1 MRYLSLVACVVP
13 AAAFAA
19 APVATVDGDARPVEF
34 SVHGVARSHYRLSRG
49 GSMTLRVSGTAP
61 LELELRC
68 EGLSPKAVAPL
79 VEQDGR
85 AVPVLPVNVTHD
97 PSARSEKGQA
107 LSRPTSVPLGL
118 GAGKH
123 LVILRW
129 PHDASGDVLIN
140 VKGVQIA
147 AALPDLSLAD
157 SGRNPVLLPLPE
169 APSKTEPVALAPLA
183 MGTPSAKPAI
193 SRIAAAQPGSP
204 GSPGFTAAA
213 QPSRE
218 QPSADRFE
226 LELRAGAQRSSENYT
241 GPSTQGQVG
250 LDFGVRVKPLLPI
263 IVSLDGRFSRQ
274 GYQARQAAQD
284 GRGPSHADVD
294 EQRFD
299 AFLGAGYDLGPW
311 LLKSGRLVFMPI
323 LGGQYTGIRNS
334 AFPLDLAGV
343 AVGAR
348 VRWALSQAFALQGA
362 ARWTYNLL
370 KKDTLSVVGSPV
382 SDLGLQAGVSLPLAG
397 EYAFDVGYRGDVLA
411 MHFDTRVSHGVSVG
425 MHAGF

>member
-1 MRYLSLVACVVP
+1 MRLLSLLAILAP

-19 APVATVDGDARPVEF
+19 APVANLEGDARAVEF
-34 SVHGVARSHYRLSRG
+34 AVHGAMRSHYRLSRG
-49 GSMTLRVSGTAP
+49 GSMTLRLSGTAQ
-61 LELELRC
+61 LEFELRC
-68 EGLSPKAVAPL
+68 EGLSPKTVAPL
-79 VEQDGR
+79 IEQDGR
-85 AVPVLPVNVTHD
+85 AVPVLPVNVAHD

-107 LSRPTSVPLGL
+107 LSRPTSVPLAL

-129 PHDASGDVLIN
+129 PQDASGDVLID

-169 APSKTEPVALAPLA
+169 APSKTDSVALAPLA
-183 MGTPSAKPAI
+183 LGTPSARPAI
-193 SRIAAAQPGSP
+193 SRIAAAPP
-204 GSPGFTAAA
+204 ASPGFTAAA
-213 QPSRE
+213 QPSGE
-218 QPSADRFE
+218 QPSSDRFE

-263 IVSLDGRFSRQ
+263 IVSLDGRLSRQ
-274 GYQARQAAQD
+274 GYQARQLAQD

-323 LGGQYTGIRNS
+323 LGGQYTGIRNN

-362 ARWTYNLL
+362 ARWTYNLM
-370 KKDTLSVVGSPV
+370 KKDTLSMVGSPV

>member
-107 LSRPTSVPLGL
+107 LSRPTSVPLAL

-129 PHDASGDVLIN
+129 PHDASGDVLVA
-140 VKGVQIA
+140 VKGVQLA
-147 AALPDLSLAD
+147 AAQPDLAD
-157 SGRNPVLLPLPE
+157 GGRPVLLPLPE
-169 APSKTEPVALAPLA
+169 APSRTDSLALAPLA

-218 QPSADRFE
+218 QLSPDRFD
-226 LELRAGAQRSSENYT
+226 LDLRAGAQRSSENYT

-250 LDFGVRVKPLLPI
+250 LDFGFRVKPLLPI
-263 IVSLDGRFSRQ
+263 LVSLDGRLSRQ
-274 GYQARQAAQD
+274 AYQARQSAQD
-284 GRGPSHADVD
+284 GRGPSHADLD

-311 LLKSGRLVFMPI
+311 LLKSGRLLFMPI

-348 VRWALSQAFALQGA
+348 VRWALSQAFALQAA

-382 SDLGLQAGVSLPLAG
+382 SDLGLRAGVSLPLAG
-397 EYAFDVGYRGDVLA
+397 DYAFDVGYQGDVLA

-425 MHAGF
+425 MHSSF

>member
-1 MRYLSLVACVVP
+1 
-13 AAAFAA
+13 
-19 APVATVDGDARPVEF
+19 
-34 SVHGVARSHYRLSRG
+34 
-49 GSMTLRVSGTAP
+49 
-61 LELELRC
+61 
-68 EGLSPKAVAPL
+68 
-79 VEQDGR
+79 
-85 AVPVLPVNVTHD
+85 VPVLPVNVTHD

-107 LSRPTSVPLGL
+107 LSRPTLVPLAL

-129 PHDASGDVLIN
+129 PHDASGDVLVA
-140 VKGVQIA
+140 VKGVQLA
-147 AALPDLSLAD
+147 AAQPDLAD
-157 SGRNPVLLPLPE
+157 GGRPVLLPLPE
-169 APSKTEPVALAPLA
+169 APSRTDSLALAPLA

-218 QPSADRFE
+218 QLSPDRFD
-226 LELRAGAQRSSENYT
+226 LDLRAGAQRSSENYT

-250 LDFGVRVKPLLPI
+250 LDFGFRVKPLLPI
-263 IVSLDGRFSRQ
+263 LVSLDGRLSRQ
-274 GYQARQAAQD
+274 AYQARQSAQD
-284 GRGPSHADVD
+284 GRGPSHADLD

-311 LLKSGRLVFMPI
+311 LLKSGRLLFMPI

-348 VRWALSQAFALQGA
+348 VRWALSQAFALQAA

-382 SDLGLQAGVSLPLAG
+382 SDLGLRAGVSLPLAG
-397 EYAFDVGYRGDVLA
+397 DYAFDVGYQGDVLA

-425 MHAGF
+425 MHSSF